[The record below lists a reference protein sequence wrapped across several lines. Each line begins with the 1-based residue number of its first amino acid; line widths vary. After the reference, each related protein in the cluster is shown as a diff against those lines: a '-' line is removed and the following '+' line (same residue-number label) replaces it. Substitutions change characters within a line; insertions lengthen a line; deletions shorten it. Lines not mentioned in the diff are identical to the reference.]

1 MANNDD
7 DENKNLIEKEKRDKD
22 RLDKKKNWYCPCC
35 SDTVC
40 IWCGW
45 IWFVIILIIFIFAMC
60 FKYRRDEN

>member
-7 DENKNLIEKEKRDKD
+7 DEKRNLIEKERRDKD
-22 RLDKKKNWYCPCC
+22 RLEKKEKWTCICC

-45 IWFVIILIIFIFAMC
+45 IWFVIILLIFIFAMC
-60 FKYRRDEN
+60 FKYRRDDN